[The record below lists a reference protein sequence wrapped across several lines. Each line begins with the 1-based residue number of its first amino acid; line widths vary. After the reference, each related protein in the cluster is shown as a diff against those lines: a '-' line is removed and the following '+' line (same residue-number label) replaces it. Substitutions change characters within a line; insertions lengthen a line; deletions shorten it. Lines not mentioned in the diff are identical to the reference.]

1 MKFLVVLLFAV
12 LAVAAAQRRV
22 RLVYPRF
29 PVYAA
34 QDETYAASL
43 GGAKSASTEGR
54 AEDDPPSLDELN
66 EVAFE
71 KLRLTCK
78 GNDLKFDVVYIL

>member
-1 MKFLVVLLFAV
+1 MKFIVVLLFAV

-43 GGAKSASTEGR
+43 GGAPVGAYRRLRSAFTEDR
-54 AEDDPPSLDELN
+54 AEDNPVFLDKLTKLFGDELEN
-66 EVAFE
+66 
-71 KLRLTCK
+71 
-78 GNDLKFDVVYIL
+78 